1 MSYITNSDIETRVG
15 HAAYVQLADDD
26 GDGSADPAVVDE
38 LRLAAESEVNSYLA
52 RRFRV
57 PIDLATHTDLADLL
71 KSITL
76 DLAEYRLRCRRPPVP
91 KDAGDKFAHAIQWL
105 RGVADARIELP
116 SALQVASGTARGTL
130 GLATGENRLLTRDE
144 LADH

>member
-1 MSYITNSDIETRVG
+1 MSYITNSDIQTRVG
-15 HAAYVQLADDD
+15 NAAYVQLADDD
-26 GDGSADPAVVDE
+26 GDGSADSAVVDE

-52 RRFRV
+52 RRFMV

-76 DLAEYRLRCRRPPVP
+76 DLAEYRLRCRRPPIP
-91 KDAGDKFAHAIQWL
+91 KDAVDKFAHAIDWL

-130 GLATGENRLLTRDE
+130 GLATGESRLLTRDE